1 MHSRDAMGKQ
11 TGKGGRP
18 RHGGKMVANI

>member
-18 RHGGKMVANI
+18 RDGEKMVANI

>member
-18 RHGGKMVANI
+18 RDGGKMVANI